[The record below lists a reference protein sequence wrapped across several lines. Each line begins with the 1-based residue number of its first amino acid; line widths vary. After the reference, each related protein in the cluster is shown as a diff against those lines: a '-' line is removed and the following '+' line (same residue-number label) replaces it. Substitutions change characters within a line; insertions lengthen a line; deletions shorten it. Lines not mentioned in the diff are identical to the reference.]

1 MTDETHR
8 ADTGELRQIVERL
21 ERIAA
26 EKQEA
31 ADLFKDVMAEAK
43 GRGYQPAILRKVL
56 AIRKRDRDEV
66 AEEDAILEMYMEA
79 VGDA

>member
-1 MTDETHR
+1 MQNETHR

-21 ERIAA
+21 ERITA